1 MRRRPQRA
9 GRIEKVAVGLDVDDD
24 ALLVAMPQR
33 QAHRDADPG
42 ADRRGAAAA
51 DQPIGLVD
59 GPEPL
64 RTIAAGIGGA
74 AQPPLLFLYDL
85 PQVPAQPPAREWT
98 PKNEQTPGR

>member
-51 DQPIGLVD
+51 DQPIGLVH
-59 GPEPL
+59 GPEQIGIASCRASACQYVWISVAAASLKNKNTL
-64 RTIAAGIGGA
+64 RYIQYRKYI
-74 AQPPLLFLYDL
+74 Y
-85 PQVPAQPPAREWT
+85 
-98 PKNEQTPGR
+98 